1 MATDDSYQ
9 AVVPRDRLRD
19 ETPVVEQA
27 GGRSIA
33 FFAHDDR
40 VYAVDNRC
48 PHMGFPLSEGTVE
61 DGLLTCHWHHAR
73 FELACGDTLD
83 PWADD
88 VQTFPV
94 DVRDGTVFVDPD
106 PEPDVP
112 PATHWRNRLADSLQQ
127 NLDLVAAKAVIHLDD
142 LGDGFETPL
151 STALDFGVTYRSMG
165 WGRGLTTLGA
175 MANLYDDVAHDE
187 KRRAMYV
194 GVTAVADDCAGEP
207 PRFTQYELGNDAL
220 SKARLKSWFRETCE
234 VRDSDGAQRCL
245 RTAASVLPPADVVEI
260 LLAAATDHLY
270 LNASHT
276 LDFVNKAVETLDHVG
291 WDRADDVLA
300 STVDQFTDA
309 TRSEER
315 SQWRQPVDV
324 AQLCFDAHDALPG
337 LVAAGEGRTWDR
349 PDDFVETLL
358 QADPEAIVDALR
370 DAIRSGAT
378 AEQLTRAVALA
389 ATRRVAQFGT
399 SNEFSDWNTVHH
411 TFSYANAAHAL
422 AARTDATE
430 AFRPCF
436 DGAMSV
442 YLDRFLNSPPA
453 PLPDPGESDRDPASV
468 REDLLGT
475 FDEQGR
481 VDDAGALVSEH
492 FDAGGTVTALQ
503 RTLAEG
509 LLREDAGFHELQ
521 HLEAA
526 IRQTEH
532 AATPAER
539 RLSLVAAARYLAAH
553 FPTRRERNQT
563 FDIAHRLFRG
573 EKLHGSGATPDRTS

>member
-1 MATDDSYQ
+1 MATDESYQ
-9 AVVPRDRLRD
+9 AVVPQDRLRN
-19 ETPVVEQA
+19 ETPVVEQV

-48 PHMGFPLSEGTVE
+48 PHMGFPLSEGTVD

-94 DVRDGTVFVDPD
+94 EVRDGTVFVDPD

-142 LGDGFETPL
+142 LGEGFETPL
-151 STALDFGVTYRSMG
+151 STALDFGITYRSMG

-187 KRRAMYV
+187 KLRAMYV
-194 GVTAVADDCAGEP
+194 GVTAVADDCADEP
-207 PRFTQYELGNDAL
+207 PPFPQYELGNDDL
-220 SKARLKSWFRETCE
+220 SKSRLKSWFRETCE

-245 RTAASVLPPADVVEI
+245 RTAASVLPPVDVVEI

-324 AQLCFDAHDALPG
+324 AQLCFDAHRALPD
-337 LVAAGEGRTWDR
+337 LVAAGEGQTWDR

-453 PLPDPGESDRDPASV
+453 PLPEPGESDRDPASI

-539 RLSLVAAARYLAAH
+539 RLSLVATARYLAAH

-563 FDIAHRLFRG
+563 FDIARRLFRG
-573 EKLHGSGATPDRTS
+573 EKLHGSGATPDRTG

>member
-194 GVTAVADDCAGEP
+194 GVTAVADDCAGES

-220 SKARLKSWFRETCE
+220 SKSRLKSWFRETCE

-260 LLAAATDHLY
+260 LLATATDHLY

-315 SQWRQPVDV
+315 SQ
-324 AQLCFDAHDALPG
+324 
-337 LVAAGEGRTWDR
+337 
-349 PDDFVETLL
+349 
-358 QADPEAIVDALR
+358 
-370 DAIRSGAT
+370 
-378 AEQLTRAVALA
+378 
-389 ATRRVAQFGT
+389 
-399 SNEFSDWNTVHH
+399 
-411 TFSYANAAHAL
+411 
-422 AARTDATE
+422 
-430 AFRPCF
+430 
-436 DGAMSV
+436 
-442 YLDRFLNSPPA
+442 
-453 PLPDPGESDRDPASV
+453 
-468 REDLLGT
+468 
-475 FDEQGR
+475 
-481 VDDAGALVSEH
+481 
-492 FDAGGTVTALQ
+492 
-503 RTLAEG
+503 
-509 LLREDAGFHELQ
+509 
-521 HLEAA
+521 
-526 IRQTEH
+526 
-532 AATPAER
+532 
-539 RLSLVAAARYLAAH
+539 
-553 FPTRRERNQT
+553 
-563 FDIAHRLFRG
+563 
-573 EKLHGSGATPDRTS
+573 